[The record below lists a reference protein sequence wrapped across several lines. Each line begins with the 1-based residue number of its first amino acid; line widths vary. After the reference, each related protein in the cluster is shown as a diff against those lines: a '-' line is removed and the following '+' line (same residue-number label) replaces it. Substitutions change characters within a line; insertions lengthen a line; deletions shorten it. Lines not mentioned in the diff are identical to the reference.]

1 MSKTYILKNVY
12 DPLTGKY
19 NNVPVTEE
27 VYRAYKRT
35 GWNIDDNNTSFFD
48 HEIQF
53 SQLIGGDDG
62 AYENFREFVS
72 DGNATDDA
80 ALTSIRAEQFKK
92 ILPTLTEKEQEVL
105 KLLYFDGYSAVEAGE
120 LLGISEQAVNKRKR
134 SAFEKIRS
142 DDKLF

>member
-12 DPLTGKY
+12 DSLTGKY

-27 VYRAYKRT
+27 VYHAYKRT

-53 SQLIGGDDG
+53 SQLIGGEDG

-72 DGNATDDA
+72 DRNATADA
-80 ALTSIRAEQFKK
+80 ALKSIRAEQLKI
-92 ILPTLTEKEQEVL
+92 ILPTLTKKEQEVL
-105 KLLYFDGYSAVEAGE
+105 KLLYFDGYSTVEVGE
-120 LLGISEQAVNKRKR
+120 LLGISKQAVNKRRR
-134 SAFEKIRS
+134 SAFEKIRA
-142 DDKLF
+142 DGRIF